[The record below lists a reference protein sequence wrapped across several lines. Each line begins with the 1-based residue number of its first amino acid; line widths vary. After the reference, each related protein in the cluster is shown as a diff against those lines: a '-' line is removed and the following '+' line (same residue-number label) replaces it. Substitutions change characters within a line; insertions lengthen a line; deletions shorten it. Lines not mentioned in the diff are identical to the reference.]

1 MNQRRERAA
10 GGRGWQRWSWL
21 CLGILGC
28 LAAASAGD
36 AVQINGRIRQA
47 AALLL
52 GGVGGTAPAP
62 ETNPGYSA
70 VLQRQAIEGIGS
82 PQGLSYSA
90 DRRSLFTVLEN
101 EQAIAELDLC
111 GRLLRRI
118 PVRADHPLEEV
129 TALSGGSILLSFANT
144 NRISLLQLPQG
155 PARLDTTEG
164 LELDVRQGDNPVE
177 AEEIAWDPTR
187 QQLYLAS
194 KDYPPRLYRTT
205 FKLNDWRRRP
215 RGSHPLEVQE
225 WLSANQVLAFMPD
238 ITALAYAE
246 ARRELLLLS
255 DETRDI
261 VAVSE
266 ARQLRPYLKLEAG
279 SAGLEERVRSP
290 EGMAIA
296 RDASLYL
303 ISDPAGVYLYRFYPE
318 LGLGR
323 QSLCSP
329 A

>member
-1 MNQRRERAA
+1 MTQRRDRAA
-10 GGRGWQRWSWL
+10 ASRNRQRWSWL

-28 LAAASAGD
+28 LAAASVGD
-36 AVQINGRIRQA
+36 AARINGRLRQVA
-47 AALLL
+47 SLLL
-52 GGVGGTAPAP
+52 GSLGGKATAPEA
-62 ETNPGYSA
+62 NPGYSA
-70 VLQRQAIEGIGS
+70 VLQRQPIEGIRS

-90 DRRSLFTVLEN
+90 DSRSLFTVLEN

-111 GRLLRRI
+111 GRLLRLI
-118 PVRADHPLEEV
+118 PVRAEHPLEEV
-129 TALSGGSILLSFANT
+129 TALEGGSILLTFTNT
-144 NRISLLQLPQG
+144 NRISLLNLPQG
-155 PARLDTTEG
+155 QARLDTAQG
-164 LELDVRQGDNPVE
+164 LDLDLRQGGTPVE
-177 AEEIAWDPTR
+177 VEEIAWDSAG

-194 KDYPPRLYRTT
+194 KDYPPRIYRAA
-205 FKLNDWRRRP
+205 FQLNEWRRRP
-215 RGSHPLEVQE
+215 RGSHPLQAQE

-246 ARRELLLLS
+246 ARQELLLLS
-255 DETRDI
+255 DETREI

-279 SAGLEERVRSP
+279 SAGVEERIRSP

-303 ISDPAGVYLYRFYPE
+303 ISDPAAVYLYRFYPE

-323 QSLCSP
+323 QSLCSQS
-329 A
+329 